1 MNRKRGVWGGVAQ
14 IGGHTRG
21 ITRQCIFPRPHGASR
36 LLRRFDVSGDFEG
49 ALGNMGKSIR
59 RVGVGKVGGR
69 AFLFLRSGVLAVRI
83 DPEFAL
89 HG

>member
-1 MNRKRGVWGGVAQ
+1 MSRKRGVCGGGVAQ

-21 ITRQCIFPRPHGASR
+21 RPHGASR

-49 ALGNMGKSIR
+49 ALGNMGKSKR
-59 RVGVGKVGGR
+59 RVGVGSMGC
-69 AFLFLRSGVLAVRI
+69 LRCCFCVRVVIAVRI
-83 DPEFAL
+83 DPELAL